1 VSLTLETQVLPSAAS
16 WPRRLAVMAGALALV
31 AGLMWLLAIWLASPA
46 PPPPVRAP
54 FGGLREAAPAAT
66 GLGGLILA
74 WQGQFYRALTTA
86 LMQLRQGGGPWLLV
100 GLSFA
105 YGAFHAAGPGHGKS
119 VIAAYL
125 VADRAAWWR
134 GFSLSLGAALVQAL
148 VALVLVGVLALVLNS
163 TAARIN
169 ATTRHVELASFAA
182 VGLLGLWLTWR
193 QAGRWLNEPAHACE
207 PGCHHASEAPPPA
220 RTWRET
226 AGVVLAA
233 GLRPCTGAI
242 VVLVFALSQKIAW
255 AGVVATFAMALG
267 TALTT
272 GILAALAIGAKR
284 LALTLAGGRPG
295 PLSRLAPA
303 LELLAAAFVCVLG
316 ASLLAGLMTGEGWF

>member
-1 VSLTLETQVLPSAAS
+1 MSLTLDAPLPGSGVS
-16 WPRRLAVMAGALALV
+16 LVRRLVAMALALGIV
-31 AGLMWLLAIWLASPA
+31 FGVLWLLAFWLAGPA

-66 GLGGLILA
+66 GIGGLILA
-74 WQGQFYRALTTA
+74 WQGQFYRALTSA

-105 YGAFHAAGPGHGKS
+105 YGVFHAAGPGHGKS

-134 GFSLSLGAALVQAL
+134 GFSLSLGAALVQAC
-148 VALVLVGVLALVLNS
+148 VALALVGVMALILSS

-169 ATTRHVELASFAA
+169 ETTRMVELASFGA
-182 VGLLGLWLTWR
+182 VALLGLWLTWR
-193 QAGRWLNEPAHACE
+193 QAGRWLGEPAHACG
-207 PGCHHASEAPPPA
+207 PGCNHAGEVPVPA

-226 AGVVLAA
+226 LAVVLAA

-255 AGVVATFAMALG
+255 AGVASTFAMALG

-272 GILAALAIGAKR
+272 GVLAALAVGAKR
-284 LALTLAGGRPG
+284 LALALAGGRPG

-316 ASLLAGLMTGEGWF
+316 TSLLAGLMTGESWL